1 MPRQKGCA
9 PTIKRR
15 RNQSGDVWWAEWTS
29 YVRDLD
35 GSEKA
40 VHRSMVAGK
49 CAEISKLAAKKL
61 IYAEMDA
68 QRPRAVDTFGS
79 FCRAVW
85 LPMAMR
91 RWEKTTKVNMLSLLD
106 LYVMPAFADA
116 PLDSIR
122 KAHVEAHLCNL
133 AERGLGKAVG
143 EKVLWLLRSILEE
156 ATENE
161 LIDRNPARKVKL
173 PVMRMPEK
181 TEAYTESE
189 FRSMTTVGGKAGL
202 MLRLLLFCGLRPAEL
217 CALRRGDLVA
227 SLLTVDEATDGAQA
241 YKPTKTRTTR
251 YVTVPPAL
259 LRDLRAYLETLRVA
273 GPDAPMFV
281 SERGRMFGR
290 MGLFVH
296 LRTALKDAGVA
307 VDGFNLRRF
316 RTTFSTYFEGDIADV
331 QALLGH
337 TEAVMTLAH
346 YRREIPERASAAVAT
361 MEARFSMAEKGR
373 VM

>member
-189 FRSMTTVGGKAGL
+189 FRSMTTL
-202 MLRLLLFCGLRPAEL
+202 
-217 CALRRGDLVA
+217 ALV
-227 SLLTVDEATDGAQA
+227 
-241 YKPTKTRTTR
+241 
-251 YVTVPPAL
+251 
-259 LRDLRAYLETLRVA
+259 LRAAAGRVVRLEAWR
-273 GPDAPMFV
+273 PR
-281 SERGRMFGR
+281 SEF
-290 MGLFVH
+290 
-296 LRTALKDAGVA
+296 
-307 VDGFNLRRF
+307 VDG
-316 RTTFSTYFEGDIADV
+316 G
-331 QALLGH
+331 
-337 TEAVMTLAH
+337 
-346 YRREIPERASAAVAT
+346 
-361 MEARFSMAEKGR
+361 
-373 VM
+373 